1 MNGKNILITGGNNG
15 EALALTK
22 LLLSNNIRVFVLD
35 KDISN
40 LEKIDSTYLK
50 YYKVDV
56 SDEKSLQEI
65 SKDFKNIELTAIVLN
80 AIEPFFCKAEE
91 NSPEVI
97 EKVFSGGVYGTILCA
112 SIFFDYLKPKGRI
125 LFLNSTKASHNG
137 IANESLHCAAKFAI
151 RGFCES
157 IKKACEKNSIYI
169 QNIYTGSKNTE
180 FWDEETK
187 TMKVYEQVPK
197 NLIDVDKLAKIILEC
212 ITSENGGLISDIY
225 VERCKDE

>member
-1 MNGKNILITGGNNG
+1 MDNKNILITGGNNG

-22 LLLSNNIRVFVLD
+22 LLIKNNLNVYVLD
-35 KDISN
+35 KETSN
-40 LEKIDSTYLK
+40 LEKINSSNLK

-56 SDEKSLQEI
+56 SDEKELQKIAKE
-65 SKDFKNIELTAIVLN
+65 FKNVELTAIVLN
-80 AIEPFFCKAEE
+80 AIDPVFCKAED

-112 SIFFDYLKPKGRI
+112 SIFFNYLKTKGRI
-125 LFLNSTKASHNG
+125 IFLNSTKVSHSG

-151 RGFCES
+151 RGFSES

-169 QNIYTGSKNTE
+169 QNIYTGSKNTS

-187 TMKVYEQVPK
+187 TMKVYENAPK
-197 NLIDVDKLAKIILEC
+197 NLIDVEKLAEIILEC
-212 ITSENGGLISDIY
+212 ITSETGGLISDIY